1 MPRIL
6 GIDLGDVRTGIALSD
21 PGELI
26 ASGLCT
32 LTEYSEDRLIE
43 KICALIKEREVLEV
57 VVGLPVN
64 MDGTYGPRALKV
76 TSFAKLLSEKSG
88 RDVRLYDERCST
100 MVAHRILNETNRRGK
115 KRKQV
120 IDTLSAEI
128 ILQDYLDKKRN
139 IKFTL

>member
-6 GIDLGDVRTGIALSD
+6 GIDLGDARTGIALSD

-32 LTEYSEDRLIE
+32 LTEYSAERLIE
-43 KICALIKEREVLEV
+43 KICALIKEREVSEV
-57 VVGLPVN
+57 VIGLPVN
-64 MDGTYGPRALKV
+64 MDGTHGPRALKV
-76 TSFAKLLSEKSG
+76 TVFAKLLSEKSG
-88 RDVRLYDERCST
+88 MNVRFYDERCST
-100 MVAHRILNETNRRGK
+100 MVAHRILNETDRRGR

-128 ILQDYLDKKRN
+128 ILQDYLDRKRRAV
-139 IKFTL
+139 L